1 MCEKF
6 QIPTNGQAVYIE
18 DICKNLTSKTAKN
31 MIKVWFTN
39 DEPIN
44 SAVKYK
50 DVIDYKINNLA
61 LFLKNKVIKEA

>member
-1 MCEKF
+1 
-6 QIPTNGQAVYIE
+6 
-18 DICKNLTSKTAKN
+18 

-44 SAVKYK
+44 NAGKYK

-61 LFLKNKVIKEA
+61 LFLKNKVIKRSIITWTT